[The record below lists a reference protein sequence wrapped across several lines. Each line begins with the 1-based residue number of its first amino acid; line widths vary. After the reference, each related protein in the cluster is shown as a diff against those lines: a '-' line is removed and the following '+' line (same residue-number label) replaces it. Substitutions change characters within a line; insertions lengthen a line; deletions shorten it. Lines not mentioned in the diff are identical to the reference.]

1 MRTDLGWATH
11 FINHLLVLRARST
24 GSSPQSLQRRVNG
37 EEMLFTNSNTDDLI
51 HRQHRYSVQRFGHL
65 SVMVMC
71 IAVQLKD

>member
-1 MRTDLGWATH
+1 
-11 FINHLLVLRARST
+11 
-24 GSSPQSLQRRVNG
+24 
-37 EEMLFTNSNTDDLI
+37 MLFTNSNTDDLI